1 MAFVVLFWRHCRM
14 WRWVWKRRS
23 AESGG
28 IGAAFSAKG
37 RIDDVQD
44 LSGYIIF
51 NGKAL
56 ARNRSELTRLL
67 RDVYTSARF
76 DEKERIREIIAQI
89 RARREQAVTGSGHAL
104 AMGAASQGMS
114 PGAWLSF
121 RLGGLAGI
129 RGTKQLDQALKDPE
143 ELAALCD
150 GLSALHEKIRNQ
162 GREFLV
168 IGEDEQLPAMVDDL
182 KSCWRDAS
190 ELSLITI

>member
-1 MAFVVLFWRHCRM
+1 MPYYTTLISEVGCGDLDYLQMQDRI
-14 WRWVWKRRS
+14 S

-114 PGAWLSF
+114 
-121 RLGGLAGI
+121 R
-129 RGTKQLDQALKDPE
+129 
-143 ELAALCD
+143 ELAVFPARWSCRYSRYQAA
-150 GLSALHEKIRNQ
+150 GSGPEGS
-162 GREFLV
+162 GRAGGSV
-168 IGEDEQLPAMVDDL
+168 
-182 KSCWRDAS
+182 
-190 ELSLITI
+190 